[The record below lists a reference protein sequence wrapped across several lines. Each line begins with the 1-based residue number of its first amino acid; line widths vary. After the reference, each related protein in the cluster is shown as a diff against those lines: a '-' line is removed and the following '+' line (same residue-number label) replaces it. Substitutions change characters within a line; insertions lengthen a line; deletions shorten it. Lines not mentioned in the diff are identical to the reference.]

1 MITIFILLGLGFLCG
16 GTAAIVDGLPYM
28 VLERGFTQVIIG
40 TVMAAAGVLM
50 LALSWVLVE
59 LRRLKKMLSGAAMA
73 MSVASMVGS
82 PSPERDAPMP
92 RVMPGAEDALGS
104 LRPGL
109 AAAGAGALV
118 GAGTVLAATSI
129 LASPA
134 PVEPEG
140 EATEP
145 DLFGAHGA
153 QDTGAASEAAPIGT
167 REANIDWP
175 LAFDAHRPVAP
186 HSDPELAIEAAALPE
201 AEAELPPE
209 PASAPEADAS
219 ETQEALQAVAPVGD
233 GAHTLAVGPGPS
245 DIENP
250 LTPEKVPA
258 AARQA
263 DEFGMLRDSL
273 SGLGLASEP
282 VGGRVEPS
290 FSDIDRLDGSRDE
303 PGGRRSDDLDAAASW
318 MEPALQ
324 RRAPWFEDT
333 QAVAD
338 EAAVT
343 PTTAEPEIVPE
354 TPDARERDEPEW
366 PPHAREASAFEPA
379 PPVPQEHAWDQPASR
394 QVAVDDTPVPAV
406 EIEAS
411 EWAAPEPAAPEAA
424 AAEHDAAP
432 AASDEG
438 IVGAYQVGEAHFT
451 IYADG
456 SIQAR
461 TPDGDYSFT
470 SMDELKIYLA
480 SEKSRLGV

>member
-59 LRRLKKMLSGAAMA
+59 LRRLKKTLSGAMMA
-73 MSVASMVGS
+73 MSVASIAGS
-82 PSPERDAPMP
+82 PSPESDAAMP
-92 RVMPGAEDALGS
+92 RMMPGAEDAAGS
-104 LRPGL
+104 PRPGL

-118 GAGTVLAATSI
+118 GAGAVLAATQI
-129 LASPA
+129 LSSPA
-134 PVEPEG
+134 PVEPDG
-140 EATEP
+140 EASEP
-145 DLFGAHGA
+145 DLFGAHGV
-153 QDTGAASEAAPIGT
+153 QDTGATSEAAPIAI
-167 REANIDWP
+167 REASMDLL
-175 LAFDAHRPVAP
+175 LASDAHRPVAP
-186 HSDPELAIEAAALPE
+186 HSDPEPAIEAAAEPQP
-201 AEAELPPE
+201 EAELPPA
-209 PASAPEADAS
+209 PASGPDADAS
-219 ETQEALQAVAPVGD
+219 ETQEAMPAVAPVGD
-233 GAHTLAVGPGPS
+233 WPDAFAVGPGPS

-250 LTPEKVPA
+250 LEPESAPV
-258 AARQA
+258 AREA

-273 SGLGLASEP
+273 SGLGLAP
-282 VGGRVEPS
+282 APAGGRVEPS
-290 FSDIDRLDGSRDE
+290 FSDIDRLDGSLDE
-303 PGGRRSDDLDAAASW
+303 PEGRRSDDLDAAASW

-324 RRAPWFEDT
+324 RRAPWFKDT

-343 PTTAEPEIVPE
+343 PATAEPEMVPE
-354 TPDARERDEPEW
+354 APDAMERDEPEW

-379 PPVPQEHAWDQPASR
+379 PPMPEEHGWDQPSSR
-394 QVAVDDTPVPAV
+394 QVAVDDTPAPVA
-406 EIEAS
+406 EIEEP

-424 AAEHDAAP
+424 AAEDDAAP